1 MPNQLEE
8 WYLQIPICT
17 RIYLT
22 ATVGLTLAEQME
34 LVTQYDLFYTYN
46 YAFTR
51 KQYWRVVTTFLFL
64 GRLSLDWMLSMYF
77 IERHWRDLEEGSY
90 LTRPADFAWMLILMC
105 AVLLA
110 VSPYMGTLFLGH
122 MLVTA
127 LTYVWSRHYS
137 YTFINIMGL
146 FNISASYFPW
156 CMIGFSLLVE
166 NRWPVPEL
174 AAIGVGH
181 LFWFLGEEWPRRAE
195 SGGAHVLRAP
205 KFLRKLMSQE
215 DAPAPAAADSRHD
228 DLDDLSEDD
237 GFGAA
242 AAEHSDG
249 GGGDEEEDEEESETY
264 GGPFNPADTR
274 DDSSLHQRAAYARE
288 LDD

>member
-64 GRLSLDWMLSMYF
+64 GRLSLDWMLSVYF

-105 AVLLA
+105 VVLLA
-110 VSPYMGTLFLGH
+110 VSPYVGALFLGH

-137 YTFINIMGL
+137 YMFLNIMGL

-166 NRWPVPEL
+166 NRWPVPEM

-205 KFLRKLMSQE
+205 KFLRRIMSQE
-215 DAPAPAAADSRHD
+215 DAPAAADSRHD

-242 AAEHSDG
+242 AAEDSDG
-249 GGGDEEEDEEESETY
+249 GEEEEEEETY
-264 GGPFNPADTR
+264 GDPFNSVDTG
-274 DDSSLHQRAAYARE
+274 DDSSLHQRATYARE